1 MNMNERM
8 TKNKYFYD
16 GSVVL
21 LSNYFQVLY
30 HLNPLVIYLTRNLLH
45 HMNRV
50 VADNV
55 YHVNKYVKWS
65 FRKEIRVWPPIGPP
79 GIEE

>member
-1 MNMNERM
+1 MDRY
-8 TKNKYFYD
+8 KFKVFL
-16 GSVVL
+16 VL
-21 LSNYFQVLY
+21 ANADFFQVLY

-50 VADNV
+50 VADKV

>member
-1 MNMNERM
+1 MDRYKFKVFNADCF
-8 TKNKYFYD
+8 K
-16 GSVVL
+16 
-21 LSNYFQVLY
+21 VLY

-50 VADNV
+50 VADKV

>member
-1 MNMNERM
+1 MNKRM
-8 TKNKYFYD
+8 AKNKYLYN
-16 GSVVL
+16 GIVV
-21 LSNYFQVLY
+21 Y

-50 VADNV
+50 VADKV